1 MSAMPAMKHT
11 CGSPLSR
18 INGRTLKAAL
28 NQTKANHQFGLFEN
42 TQWVNVCPTCDAY
55 ALGIE
60 TRHPWPFLCGDG
72 VMRTVDDFDFQ
83 AREFNA
89 EDLDFYGFRFSRS
102 ALESAI
108 LLARGEFDSSEAV
121 KSLSVALSSQG
132 QINFLSFSQEVCNW
146 GKGQRVWANLLRL
159 NDGQENLEVLL
170 REWLLGVA
178 GASDEGAI
186 LGGTKIQGL
195 GVSFASKHLRM
206 LDPSRFAVLDDVLS
220 EGLGFAL
227 NGKGYR
233 LFLSS
238 LRKFSVDNSVSGNL
252 AELES
257 GIFLLVRQDVRSR
270 TPKQ

>member
-1 MSAMPAMKHT
+1 MKHS

-28 NQTKANHQFGLFEN
+28 NQTKANHQFGVVDN

-55 ALGIE
+55 ALGME
-60 TRHPWPFLCGDG
+60 TIHPWPFLCHDG
-72 VMRTVDDFDFQ
+72 VMRTVKDFDLK
-83 AREFNA
+83 ARYFNA
-89 EDLDFYGFRFSRS
+89 EDLDFSGFRFSRS

-108 LLARGEFDSSEAV
+108 LLARKEFDSSEVV
-121 KSLSVALSSQG
+121 KSLNVALSSEG
-132 QINFLSFSQEVCNW
+132 RINFLSFSEAVCNW
-146 GKGQRVWANLLRL
+146 GRGQRVWANLLRL
-159 NDGQENLEVLL
+159 NDGQENLESLL
-170 REWLLGVA
+170 HEWLTGVGA
-178 GASDEGAI
+178 ASDEAAI
-186 LGGTKIQGL
+186 LGGTNIQGL

-206 LDPSRFAVLDDVLS
+206 LDPGRFAVLDDVLS

-238 LRKFSVDNSVSGNL
+238 LRKFSVDNSVSVNL

-270 TPKQ
+270 SPKL